1 MTETATASPD
11 FLWLFLKMVAGLVV
25 VLGLALLLIRYLL
38 PRGRWGRGKKAKW
51 ATVVGR
57 IMLEPRKGLYLLKVA
72 GRYLVV
78 GSTEQS
84 MALLAELTKAE
95 GEEIEKT

>member
-1 MTETATASPD
+1 MTETVSTSPD
-11 FLWLFLKMVAGLVV
+11 FLWLFLQMVMGLVV

-57 IMLEPRKGLYLLKVA
+57 ILLEPRKGVYLLKVA

-84 MALLAELTKAE
+84 MALLAELSKTE
-95 GEEIEKT
+95 GEEIEGS